1 MTKAERKK
9 IQLLD
14 AAQFLEFQQFEDWF
28 GKEEIT
34 TQRAAARWVQTRE
47 VMELLNVEIDVTLTD
62 FQKAFTI
69 QRRLHQAE
77 IAEAAMQ
84 EQMFEDYLETDTNN
98 K

>member
-1 MTKAERKK
+1 MTKAETKK

-28 GKEEIT
+28 GPNDVT

-47 VMELLNVEIDVTLTD
+47 IMELLNVELDVTLPD
-62 FQKAFTI
+62 FQEALAR
-69 QRRLHQAE
+69 QRKRRQAE
-77 IAEAAMQ
+77 LVTNI
-84 EQMFEDYLETDTNN
+84 NN